1 MYFYDPNVMWD
12 YYGYITACGG
22 LPDFR
27 KLYVLDWHPEAREYE
42 TSVYPWIPVMML
54 PNLTASAAAIALP

>member
-1 MYFYDPNVMWD
+1 MYSYDPNVMWD

-27 KLYVLDWHPEAREYE
+27 KLYMLDWHPEAREYE
-42 TSVYPWIPVMML
+42 TM
-54 PNLTASAAAIALP
+54 SALGYRS